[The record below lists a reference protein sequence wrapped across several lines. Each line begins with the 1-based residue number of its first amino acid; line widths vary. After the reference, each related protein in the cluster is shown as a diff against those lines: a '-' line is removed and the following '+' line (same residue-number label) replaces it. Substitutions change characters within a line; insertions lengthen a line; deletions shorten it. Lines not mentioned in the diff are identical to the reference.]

1 MKTIG
6 LIGGL
11 SWESS
16 AEYYRI
22 INQSIQKRLGGVHSA
37 KIVMHSFD
45 FQEIKE
51 LQHQEKWHELTKRM
65 IGTAQNLKNAG
76 ADFIVICSNTMHKMA
91 DDISAAANIP
101 LLHIADPTGR
111 NIIESGL
118 SKILLL
124 GTDFTMTHDF
134 YKGRLKEKFG
144 LQVLIPNDKDRSIV
158 HDTIYNELVKGIIN
172 PSSRAEFRRVIDK
185 AVVQGAEGVILGCTE
200 IMLLVKP
207 DDSSVPIF
215 DTTTLHAE
223 NAASFSLQ
231 P

>member
-22 INQSIQKRLGGVHSA
+22 INQFVQKKMGGVHSA

-51 LQHQEKWHELTKRM
+51 LQHQEKWPELTQRM
-65 IGTAQNLKNAG
+65 IEAAQNLKNAG

-91 DDISAAANIP
+91 DDISTAVNIP
-101 LLHIADPTGR
+101 LLHIADPTGQ
-111 NIIESGL
+111 NIVDADI

-124 GTDFTMTHDF
+124 GTDFTMTHGF
-134 YKGRLKEKFG
+134 YKGRLKDKFG
-144 LQVLIPNDKDRSIV
+144 LQVLTPDDADRVIV
-158 HDTIYNELVKGIIN
+158 HGTIYNELVKGGIN
-172 PSSRAEFRRVIDK
+172 PASRQEFARIIDK
-185 AVVQGAEGVILGCTE
+185 AVNEGAEGVILGCTE

-207 DDSSVPIF
+207 EDSRVPIF

-223 NAASFSLQ
+223 NAASLSLT

>member
-45 FQEIKE
+45 FEEIKE
-51 LQHQEKWHELTKRM
+51 LQHQEKWPELTQCM
-65 IGTAQNLKNAG
+65 IEAAQNLKNAG
-76 ADFIVICSNTMHKMA
+76 ADFVVICSNTMHKMA
-91 DDISAAANIP
+91 GDISTAVNIP
-101 LLHIADPTGR
+101 LLHIADPTGQ
-111 NIIESGL
+111 NIVESRL
-118 SKILLL
+118 STILLL

-134 YKGRLKEKFG
+134 YKGRLKDKFG
-144 LQVLIPNDKDRSIV
+144 LQVLIPDDADRAIV
-158 HDTIYNELVKGIIN
+158 HGTIYNELVKGVIN
-172 PSSRAEFRRVIDK
+172 PSSREEFKRVIDQ
-185 AVVQGAEGVILGCTE
+185 AVHHGAEGVILGCTE

-207 DDSSVPIF
+207 DDSSVPVF

-223 NAASFSLQ
+223 NAASLSLQ